1 MEWRNIIL
9 RISVVVTTY
18 NGKMHLEKQL
28 LSLLQQERAPDE
40 VLIFDDGSTDGTIE
54 LVQSFIRK
62 NCLES
67 WQFYV
72 NVKRKGW
79 KQNFMEGLRKAAGDI
94 LFPCDQDDIWY
105 PKKLA
110 EMTAVMEQHPEIKL
124 LACDYRVLY
133 EPGALKATVYKKTP
147 AETQGLITRY
157 GFTKHF
163 FMNPY
168 PGCTYAVRRDFFD
181 AVKELWFDGSPHDEF
196 LWLMAAVQ
204 DGAWFYNRVL
214 MDYVRYSDNASGVR
228 YKDVA
233 LQKEN
238 LRYIHKQLCAL
249 QSFAA
254 EHPDAVPV
262 ERCKMLAA
270 AQIWCAKRQKL
281 METRS
286 PLRWLALAPWWG
298 YYNSPRNCL
307 SDLWLVVFGAFKR
320 K

>member
-1 MEWRNIIL
+1 M

-28 LSLLQQERAPDE
+28 LSLLQQERVPDE

-54 LVQSFIRK
+54 QVQNFIRK
-62 NCLES
+62 NALKT
-67 WQFYV
+67 WQLIV
-72 NVKRKGW
+72 NTERKGW
-79 KQNFMEGLRKAAGDI
+79 KRNFMEGLRKASGDI

-105 PKKLA
+105 PEKLA
-110 EMTAVMEQHPEIKL
+110 EMTAVMLQHPEIQL
-124 LACDYRVLY
+124 LACDYHVIY
-133 EPGALKATVYKKTP
+133 EPGALKATVYKKTS
-147 AETQGLITRY
+147 AETQGLIARY
-157 GFTKHF
+157 GFTRHF

-181 AVKELWFDGSPHDEF
+181 AVNGLWFDGSPHDEF
-196 LWLMAAVQ
+196 LWLMAAMQ

-254 EHPDAVPV
+254 EHLDAVPV
-262 ERCKMLAA
+262 ERRKMLTT
-270 AQIWCAKRQKL
+270 AQVWCAKRQKL
-281 METRS
+281 METRN
-286 PLRWLALAPWWG
+286 PFRWLALSPWWG

-307 SDLWLVVFGAFKR
+307 SDLWLVVFGSFQR
-320 K
+320 HRN